1 MSSARKGGAR
11 PSPKASAGAV
21 TKQATQP
28 SLLESVQT
36 RLVKDVFESAA
47 GTYLMLAIEHG
58 KMI

>member
-1 MSSARKGGAR
+1 MSSARKGGAKA
-11 PSPKASAGAV
+11 SPKASAGGS

-47 GTYLMLAIEHG
+47 GTYLMLAI
-58 KMI
+58 